1 MGDRKKQKLCI
12 ITYPFP
18 KVEKMYSHLFTFV
31 KIIEPLFES
40 IHIITGNIPENE
52 TPPGKF
58 QLINFRMEVELRRHL
73 PKFVALPIWL
83 FNFALGQTKTLYYL
97 TKVSRSTDTVLF
109 FLGADINLLSLL
121 LAKLLKKEVITMIVE
136 YSPMSI
142 ESAHGRT
149 PAYLYKLLA
158 KLNRTLSDKI
168 IVYTRSVIQ
177 WAHLEKY
184 QHKISVGSEVFID
197 TNLFRINQPYS
208 KRKNTIGYIGRA
220 SKEKGILDFV
230 NAIPLI
236 LHHRS
241 DVDFLIVG
249 DGPLLSPIK
258 QELRNNGLLEKVA
271 LTGWITHDEMPDYM
285 NRLKLL
291 VMPTHTEA
299 GSPQPL
305 QEAMSCGTPVLVT
318 MVGGV
323 GDVVKDGENG
333 FILRNRSPQ
342 QIAKDVLKILEY
354 PQINEII
361 RNGQKLIEQDY
372 TFKAVAKRYK
382 AVFEQQ

>member
-1 MGDRKKQKLCI
+1 MGDRKNQRLCI

-18 KVEKMYSHLFTFV
+18 KIEKMYLHLFTFV
-31 KIIEPLFES
+31 KIIEPLFGT
-40 IHIITGNIPENE
+40 IHIITGNIPEDE
-52 TPPGKF
+52 IPQGKF

-73 PKFVALPIWL
+73 PRFVALSIWL
-83 FNFALGQTKTLYYL
+83 FNFALGQIKTLYYL

-121 LAKLLKKEVITMIVE
+121 LAKLLRKEVITMIVE
-136 YSPMSI
+136 YSPTSI
-142 ESAHGRT
+142 ESIHGRF
-149 PAYLYKLLA
+149 PAYFYKLLA
-158 KLNRTLSDKI
+158 KLNRNLSDKI
-168 IVYTRSVIQ
+168 IVYTQSVIQ

-197 TNLFRINQPYS
+197 TNLFRITQPYG
-208 KRKNTIGYIGRA
+208 KRENTIGYIGRA

-236 LHHRS
+236 LHRRS

-249 DGPLLSPIK
+249 DGPLLSSIK

-271 LTGWITHDEMPDYM
+271 LTGWITHDEIPDYM

-299 GSPQPL
+299 GSPQPV
-305 QEAMSCGTPVLVT
+305 QEAMSCGTPVLVS

-323 GDVVKDGENG
+323 GDVVKDRENG
-333 FILRNRSPQ
+333 FILKNRSPQ
-342 QIAKDVLKILEY
+342 HIAKDVLKILEY
-354 PQINEII
+354 PRIDETI
-361 RNGQKLIEQDY
+361 RNAKKLIEQDY
-372 TFKAVAKRYK
+372 TFEAVAKRYK
-382 AVFEQQ
+382 EVFEQ